1 MSWPYIRSLLFTDP
15 IIVLCTAVMG
25 SVSLTVS
32 LFEKTG
38 RLQHRIARAWSRM
51 LLKVSGVTVVVD
63 GLEKIDPGGSY
74 VFVSNHASYMDTPVA
89 LAYIPVQFRF
99 FAKKGLFHIPLLGT
113 HLKRA
118 GHLPVVKDDPRA
130 SLKSMSDG
138 ARIIKERGISVLL
151 FPEGGRTRDG
161 VLQTFKEGSAYVA
174 IKAGVPA
181 VPIAMLGTRRV
192 LPMGSLRILRG
203 VVHLRIGDPIPTSDL
218 TAKDREALT
227 RLTRDRIVEMLGGE
241 RSE

>member
-1 MSWPYIRSLLFTDP
+1 MSWHYIRSLLFTDP

-25 SVSLTVS
+25 TISLSVS

-38 RLQHRIARAWSRM
+38 RVQHRIARAWSHM
-51 LLKVSGVTVVVD
+51 LLKVSGVRVVVE
-63 GLEKIDPGGSY
+63 GLEKIDPQGSY
-74 VFVSNHASYMDTPVA
+74 VIVSNHASYMDTPVA
-89 LAYIPVQFRF
+89 LAFIPVQFRF

-118 GHLPVVKDDPRA
+118 GHLPVVRDDPRA

-138 ARIIKERGISVLL
+138 AKIIRERGISVLL

-161 VLQTFKEGSAYVA
+161 YLQPFKEGSAYVA

-181 VPIAMLGTRRV
+181 VPVAMSGTRRV

-203 VVHLRIGDPIPTSDL
+203 VVHMRIGDPIATENL
-218 TAKDREALT
+218 TVKDRAALT
-227 RLTRDRIVEMLGGE
+227 MQIRERIVEMLGGE
-241 RSE
+241 RCE